1 MIAYLLG
8 PLGFVLHVAMW
19 AAVAAVLHRER
30 FALWAAVLLGFFVEL
45 GCVVAIVQAAL
56 NVADGKAWN
65 GA

>member
-19 AAVAAVLHRER
+19 AAVAVVLRRER

-45 GCVVAIVQAAL
+45 GCVVAVVQAAVNL
-56 NVADGKAWN
+56 FGGKAWD